1 MPARLVLFEG
11 ISGSGKS
18 ALSEHAAT
26 HLGMQGLMTQ
36 WLSESA
42 LLGDTFAPFWTAF
55 SQRHDQL
62 STILLEDWQRLAQTM
77 HQTNAIFILDGALS
91 VVTIALLLAVD
102 MPHTH
107 ICQTAHEVLACVS
120 AFNPCIIHLR
130 GDVDAIVQ
138 RTQEARGVAWLQH
151 LTPFVNG
158 QTYQLARGRTG
169 RAGVGLFLL
178 DMQMLLGDVLQQ
190 PYALCSI
197 DSTAGDWTDYQQTI
211 MTYLKHQF
219 QVSGNGA

>member
-26 HLGMQGLMTQ
+26 HLGMQSLTTQ
-36 WLSESA
+36 CLSESA

-55 SQRHDQL
+55 SRRHAQL
-62 STILLEDWQRLAQTM
+62 STILLEDWQRIAQTM

-102 MPHTH
+102 MPHTD
-107 ICQTAHEVLACVS
+107 ICDTAHEVLACVS
-120 AFNPCIIHLR
+120 ALNPCIIHLR

-138 RTQEARGVAWLQH
+138 RTHQARGVAWLQQMTSF
-151 LTPFVNG
+151 LNG
-158 QTYQLARGRTG
+158 QPYQLARERTG
-169 RAGVGLFLL
+169 SAGVGLFLL
-178 DMQMLLGDVLQQ
+178 DMQMLLGNVLQQ
-190 PYALCSI
+190 PYAICSI
-197 DSTAGDWTDYQQTI
+197 DTTAGDWTYYRQTI
-211 MTYLKHQF
+211 MT
-219 QVSGNGA
+219 GRED